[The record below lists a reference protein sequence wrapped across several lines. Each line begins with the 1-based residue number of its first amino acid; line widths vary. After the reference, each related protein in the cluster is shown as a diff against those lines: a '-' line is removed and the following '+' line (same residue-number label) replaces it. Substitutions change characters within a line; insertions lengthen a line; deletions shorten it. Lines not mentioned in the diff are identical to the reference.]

1 MGQYV
6 SFQNNKIL
14 NNRSIKK
21 SMDNS
26 TPFNYDLFDLLPQP
40 ILIQKN
46 NSIIY
51 ANAETLNLLG
61 FSNTKDLLGK
71 SIFQLISFTDNYN
84 IKKFLEDN
92 KDKTK
97 KQLSCRI
104 TCADKSTIPI
114 TIKLNAIKIDSIDY
128 DFIVIEDISKLKK
141 LEKES
146 TDGIELHKKLLNIS
160 PDGVC
165 LHDGHIF
172 FFASNTLTSML
183 GFSNPLEIMGKKITD
198 VIPNKYHD
206 YFNNRVKKISAS
218 DEIFSEAKYKFI
230 TTKNDL
236 IDVEWKTTRLYLN
249 GRYLMLSSIRDT
261 TEKNKLKALN
271 LKAEENK
278 KLLEKTIEYE
288 KLKTEFFSNISHEL
302 RTPLNILLSA
312 LQLINVYLNTDPPN
326 IKSTK
331 KYVGT
336 MRQNCFRLL
345 RLINNLLD
353 ITKIDSGFYHLI
365 LCNHN
370 IIEVVEN
377 ITFSIADYLKDKKIN
392 IIFDTDIEEKI
403 IACDEEKIER
413 IILNLISNAI
423 KFTDANGTI
432 NVNIYDGDSY
442 VKIIV
447 KDNGIGIPKAKLN
460 TIFDRFSQVD
470 KTIKRNSEGTG
481 IGLALVKSL
490 VELHKGKIEVKSEYG
505 HGTEFTISLP
515 VTVIPNKDKSNL
527 CTMCID
533 NNTKDSKIEKMHIE
547 FSDIYF

>member
-1 MGQYV
+1 MSQYV

-14 NNRSIKK
+14 NNRLIKK

-51 ANAETLNLLG
+51 ANAETLNLMG
-61 FSNTKDLLGK
+61 FLNTKDLLGK

-97 KQLSCRI
+97 KQLNCRI

-114 TIKLNAIKIDSIDY
+114 TIKLNAIEIDSIDY

-172 FFASNTLTSML
+172 FFASSTLTSML

-230 TTKNDL
+230 TTKNNL

-249 GRYLMLSSIRDT
+249 GRHLMLSSIRDT

-377 ITFSIADYLKDKKIN
+377 ITLSIADYLKDKKIN